1 MNKREIDL
9 QQVMQEEMSR
19 GRPRPVNAE
28 NLEMVRRMR
37 RVAEILAASSKER
50 YIELIR
56 DDYGLPEESPEF
68 LQWMQVW
75 EQWHGR

>member
-50 YIELIR
+50 YI
-56 DDYGLPEESPEF
+56 
-68 LQWMQVW
+68 
-75 EQWHGR
+75 